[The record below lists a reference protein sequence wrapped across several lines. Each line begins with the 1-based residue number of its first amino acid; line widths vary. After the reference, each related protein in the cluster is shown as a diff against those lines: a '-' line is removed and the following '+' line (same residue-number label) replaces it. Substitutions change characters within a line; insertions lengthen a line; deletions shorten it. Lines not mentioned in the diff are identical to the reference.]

1 MKLEEKIMKLISQYS
16 DEIERLEEDIERHK
30 GSIGVPAMLCVY
42 YRVMCNLKTALDGIE
57 GGNPE

>member
-1 MKLEEKIMKLISQYS
+1 MKLEDKIKNLLEQYKE
-16 DEIERLEEDIERHK
+16 EIERLEEDIERHT

-42 YRVMCNLKTALDGIE
+42 YRVMCNLKAALDGIE